1 MKVQIL
7 GAGIAGISLAY
18 HLNEKGI
25 DYSLFEARKTWGGL
39 LDSFEP
45 YPGYIFDRFIHLSF
59 TNNQYVRS
67 LFDKSVG
74 SIIHDNPKPYNLD
87 KGLWLKHPVQF
98 NLAPL
103 GSQEKVQII
112 KGFIDADTNKEI
124 NNYEDWL
131 IANYGNAFADRFPKR
146 YTRKYWTLPANKL
159 STDWVS
165 SRMAVPNIEQVL
177 SGSYQNQEENFYYAK
192 SMRYPIKGGYKSY
205 LKHMTLD
212 LDISTDKRA
221 IDINLETKKIT
232 FKDGSSEYFDVLAST
247 IPAPELIKIIRD
259 VPNNIIKA
267 SKKLVASS
275 GQLVSMG
282 FKKEIS
288 DHLWYYIYDEDF
300 LPARAYSPSLKSP
313 NNVPAGKGSVQF
325 ETYYSKFKKSSMG
338 GDQMIDHI
346 TKKATKLNLFDYND
360 IDFVDYREEK
370 YANVIY
376 DHERKRN
383 LKIVL
388 DYLDSK
394 NIFYCG
400 RFGLWE
406 YLWSD
411 QSLLSGKKLA
421 SKINKL

>member
-18 HLNEKGI
+18 HLKEEGLQ
-25 DYSLFEARKTWGGL
+25 YSLFEARKTWEGL

-59 TNNQYVRS
+59 TNSNYVHS
-67 LFDKSVG
+67 LFDKSIE
-74 SIIHDNPKPYNLD
+74 SIVHDNPNPYNLD
-87 KGLWLKHPVQF
+87 KDLWLKHPVQF

-103 GSQEKVQII
+103 ETKEKVKII
-112 KGFIDADTNKEI
+112 KDFLEIDRNKKI

-131 IANYGNAFADRFPKR
+131 DASYGNVFSDRFPKR
-146 YTRKYWTLPANKL
+146 YTRKYWTLPAKEL
-159 STDWVS
+159 STDWIS
-165 SRMAVPNIEQVL
+165 SRMSVPNIEQVL
-177 SGSYQNQEENFYYAK
+177 AGSYQDQEENFYYAQ
-192 SMRYPIKGGYKSY
+192 SMRYPLKGGYKSY
-205 LKHMTLD
+205 LKHMTCN
-212 LDISTDKRA
+212 LDISTNKRA
-221 IDINLETKKIT
+221 VDINLNNKKIT

-247 IPAPELIKIIRD
+247 IPVPELIKIIRD
-259 VPNNIIKA
+259 VPNNIIEA
-267 SKKLVASS
+267 SEKLVATS
-275 GQLVSMG
+275 GQLVSIG

-313 NNVPAGKGSVQF
+313 NNVPDGHGSVQF
-325 ETYYSKFKKSSMG
+325 ETYFSKFKKASMG
-338 GDQMIDHI
+338 GDQIIDHI

-370 YANVIY
+370 YANVIFN
-376 DHERKRN
+376 HERKKN

-394 NIFYCG
+394 NILYCG
-400 RFGLWE
+400 RFGEWK
-406 YLWSD
+406 YFWSD

-421 SKINKL
+421 TKISKI